1 MSKAKEY
8 LEKKKKEAAAKKQ
21 QQAKSKEENKKIVS
35 GSYFQMRYKY
45 QFPYFYDYCFIS
57 KPGSAYVANYG

>member
-35 GSYFQMRYKY
+35 SIAPIHNETIQ
-45 QFPYFYDYCFIS
+45 IS
-57 KPGSAYVANYG
+57 IFVWLIT